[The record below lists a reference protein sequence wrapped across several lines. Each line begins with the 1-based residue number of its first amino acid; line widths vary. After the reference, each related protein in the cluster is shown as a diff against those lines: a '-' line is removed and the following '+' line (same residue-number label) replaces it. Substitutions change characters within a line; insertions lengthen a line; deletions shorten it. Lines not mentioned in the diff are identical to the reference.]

1 MSDAQHLG
9 NFWEFPELL
18 PLEPKPEN
26 KMDNNFIKHEVVEEM
41 EHILKRFT
49 ESLAVLDALDRDTG
63 SSGAYDL
70 HDQLFTLTKSSE
82 SLAAC
87 LKRIRLIIPTE

>member
-1 MSDAQHLG
+1 
-9 NFWEFPELL
+9 
-18 PLEPKPEN
+18 
-26 KMDNNFIKHEVVEEM
+26 MDNNFIKHAVVEEM
-41 EHILKRFT
+41 EDILKRFT

-70 HDQLFTLTKSSE
+70 HDQLFTLIKSSE